1 MTEKKI
7 SKFEEL
13 LKLNVNDKVEKKKSG
28 KTELTYLSWAFAVS
42 EMEKAYPEWEYNIL
56 EFNGLPYQ
64 FDPNTGYLVWTEI
77 RAGFKIKRMWLPV
90 MDGSN
95 KAMKDVVQE
104 YFVKGWND
112 DPPTK
117 KIVEAATMFDINK
130 TIMRCLVK
138 NIAMFGIGLYIYAG
152 EDLPEGEEAEKPK
165 KAKGSFGFSPD
176 GDLANGEDM
185 KEMQKKMN
193 QDDFAGLKAIIENC
207 GGIEELQT
215 VWLDKKNVAI
225 VNKLKKYDLKL
236 HDMLIAAKDAMKK
249 ELTEAGLVAKLNGE
263 TLGMIANV
271 AVEIFEEETKKGE

>member
-1 MTEKKI
+1 MTEKTI

-28 KTELTYLSWAFAVS
+28 KTELTYLSWAFAIA

-77 RAGFKIKRMWLPV
+77 KAGGKTKKMWLPV

-95 KAMKDVVQE
+95 KAMKNSIQE

-112 DPPTK
+112 APPTK

-152 EDLPEGEEAEKPK
+152 EDLPESEERPEKQESAKNAFGLPK
-165 KAKGSFGFSPD
+165 GLVKEIDEDKQDMHRQKNEEEFDIIKLAITGLGSLS
-176 GDLANGEDM
+176 
-185 KEMQKKMN
+185 
-193 QDDFAGLKAIIENC
+193 
-207 GGIEELQT
+207 ELQ
-215 VWLDKKNVAI
+215 
-225 VNKLKKYDLKL
+225 
-236 HDMLIAAKDAMKK
+236 AAWEGKKK
-249 ELTEAGLVAKLNGE
+249 EIASLNKYAPDLFAEITAVKEREKKLLMGE
-263 TLGMIANV
+263 
-271 AVEIFEEETKKGE
+271 